1 VSVKGGA
8 LLLGAVVA
16 IVLSLASG
24 AVAKPFAGVV
34 RDLPTARPRAH
45 VAAAANLPYA
55 GGPVLHSNRT
65 HVIFWQPAGSR
76 LSYDPGYEAQ
86 VELFMARVA
95 RDSHRPTNV
104 YGLSGQ
110 YTDSGG
116 PAAYDST
123 YGGAVLATDPLPP
136 SRCIEP
142 AESGPGWSVCL
153 TDAQLSR
160 EIEGV
165 VAADRL
171 PRTPRDVFFLVLPNG
186 LGTCETSGP
195 SDCALGGI
203 AAGSFCGYHST
214 STDGTILYAVIPY
227 NAVPGHCQSAN
238 PRPDASTADPSIST
252 LSHEH
257 NELVTDPLGNGWID
271 AAGLE
276 DGDRCVAQ
284 YGSTLGGS
292 GAGEWNEVIAG
303 GHYFLQEEWSNQ
315 DHGCRPRP
323 AAASVTFAVPKRV
336 PARRRVRLAGHVRL
350 PHGSILAYDWFFG
363 DPPAGHH
370 RVTAHAFSRPGTYR
384 VILRVTDSAQNWTFA
399 SHTVNVTHAAS

>member
-1 VSVKGGA
+1 MSVKGGA

-142 AESGPGWSVCL
+142 AQSGPGWSVCL

-165 VAADRL
+165 VAAD
-171 PRTPRDVFFLVLPNG
+171 G
-186 LGTCETSGP
+186 
-195 SDCALGGI
+195 
-203 AAGSFCGYHST
+203 
-214 STDGTILYAVIPY
+214 
-227 NAVPGHCQSAN
+227 
-238 PRPDASTADPSIST
+238 
-252 LSHEH
+252 
-257 NELVTDPLGNGWID
+257 
-271 AAGLE
+271 
-276 DGDRCVAQ
+276 
-284 YGSTLGGS
+284 
-292 GAGEWNEVIAG
+292 
-303 GHYFLQEEWSNQ
+303 
-315 DHGCRPRP
+315 
-323 AAASVTFAVPKRV
+323 
-336 PARRRVRLAGHVRL
+336 L
-350 PHGSILAYDWFFG
+350 PH
-363 DPPAGHH
+363 
-370 RVTAHAFSRPGTYR
+370 T
-384 VILRVTDSAQNWTFA
+384 
-399 SHTVNVTHAAS
+399 